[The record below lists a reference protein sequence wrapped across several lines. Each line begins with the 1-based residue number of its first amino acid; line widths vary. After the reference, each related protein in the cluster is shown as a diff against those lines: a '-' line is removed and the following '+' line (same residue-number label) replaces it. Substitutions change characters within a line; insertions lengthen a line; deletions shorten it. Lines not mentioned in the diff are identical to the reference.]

1 MKIIEVI
8 ADPGHHDTI
17 LAIAEQQQV
26 DDFWSTQNSEDGRI
40 ITRLL
45 VHPEKRQKV
54 LDALQTLLHNA
65 DNHRVLILPVDKAL
79 PKPAEADLESLTA
92 EQQEEQKAK
101 DKQSK
106 KAGRRISQ
114 SDI

>member
-54 LDALQTLLHNA
+54 LDALQSELHNA
-65 DNHRVLILPVDKAL
+65 ENHAY
-79 PKPAEADLESLTA
+79 
-92 EQQEEQKAK
+92 
-101 DKQSK
+101 
-106 KAGRRISQ
+106 
-114 SDI
+114 